1 MTLPGAPAEV
11 PQAPSPAAPR
21 LAWPL
26 LTAAGL
32 ALAALLLTEGAGG
45 AFGLN
50 LAVWTALYLGAVTWR
65 ARREG
70 QPPSREGVTLLALAA
85 LFSVAFT
92 VWAPTPDLAFLNT
105 LALVLCLGLGSA
117 ALRFPGL
124 ARTGVLDG
132 LGAALSS
139 GLHLIYGLAVLL
151 DRFPWAHLKPA
162 SAAPR
167 TWGRVGVGA
176 LLSVPLLAVFA
187 PLLAGADESF
197 GRALDALLHLD
208 VNLERSISILGH
220 LIGWLLLTGGLVYG
234 ALLAARPSLLPPAPD
249 QGRLGLIE
257 TGVPLGALA
266 LLFTAFAAR
275 QLPLLLGGALPDGQ
289 TYATFIRE
297 GFGQLMTVALLTAA
311 VLRVA
316 YALST
321 PGSRRRA
328 AFRALNA
335 AVLLPLTVILA
346 SAAQRWV
353 LYTQAYGLSETRVLG
368 AAFLVWVTL
377 TLAWLAMT
385 LWRDQAPRF
394 AYPALLLGLGTLLV
408 TTALNPAGLIARVNI
423 ARELSG
429 VTNAQRRAPQQ
440 ANAADLLALG
450 PGAAPVIAAHLDVLT
465 DCAPNPGASG
475 VPECLSLSSLAA
487 SLQGRYGRPRDPRAW
502 TLAHARARQAALGL
516 PVPPGPVTRP
526 PADVSVPRER

>member
-11 PQAPSPAAPR
+11 PQVPSPTAPKVT
-21 LAWPL
+21 WPL

-32 ALAALLLTEGAGG
+32 ALATLLLTEGTRG
-45 AFGLN
+45 ALGLN
-50 LAVWTALYLGAVTWR
+50 LAAWTALYLGVVTWR
-65 ARREG
+65 ATREG

-85 LFSVAFT
+85 LFGVTFT
-92 VWAPTPDLAFLNT
+92 LWAPTPDLTFLNT
-105 LALVLCLGLGSA
+105 LALILCLGLGSA

-124 ARTGVLDG
+124 ERAGVLDG

-139 GLHLIYGLAVLL
+139 GLHVIYGLAMLL
-151 DRFPWAHLKPA
+151 DRFPWTHLKPA
-162 SAAPR
+162 PAAPR

-197 GRALDALLHLD
+197 ARALDALLHFD
-208 VNLERSISILGH
+208 VNLDRPIRTLGH
-220 LIGWLLLTGGLVYG
+220 LIGWLILTGGLVYG
-234 ALLAARPSLLPPAPD
+234 ALLAARPSLFPPAPRE
-249 QGRLGLIE
+249 GRLGLIE

-266 LLFTAFAAR
+266 VLFTAFAAR
-275 QLPLLLGGALPDGQ
+275 QLPLLLGGALPEGQ
-289 TYATFIRE
+289 TYAAFIRE

-321 PGSRRRA
+321 PESRRRPG
-328 AFRALNA
+328 FHALNA

-368 AAFLVWVTL
+368 AAFLMWVTL
-377 TLAWLAMT
+377 TLAWLAVT
-385 LWRDQAPRF
+385 LWRDQASRF
-394 AYPALLLGLGTLLV
+394 AYPTLLLGLGTLLV

-423 ARELSG
+423 ARDLSG
-429 VTNAQRRAPQQ
+429 VTNAQRTEPQRV
-440 ANAADLLALG
+440 NAAELLNLG
-450 PGAAPVIAAHLDVLT
+450 PGAVPVLAAHLDVLT

-475 VPECLSLSSLAA
+475 VPECLSHAALVA
-487 SLQGRYGRPRDPRAW
+487 SLRERYAHARDPRGW
-502 TLAHARARQAALGL
+502 TLAYARARQAALKL
-516 PVPPGPVTRP
+516 PAA
-526 PADVSVPRER
+526 AD

>member
-1 MTLPGAPAEV
+1 MTLPGAPADV

-26 LTAAGL
+26 LTAAGM
-32 ALAALLLTEGAGG
+32 ALAALMLTEGTGG

-50 LAVWTALYLGAVTWR
+50 LAVWTALYLGVVTWR

-70 QPPSREGVTLLALAA
+70 TPPSREGVTLLALAA
-85 LFSVAFT
+85 LFGVTFT
-92 VWAPTPDLAFLNT
+92 LWAPTPDLGFLNA
-105 LALVLCLGLGSA
+105 LALTLCLGLGSA

-124 ARTGVLDG
+124 ARAGVLDG

-139 GLHLIYGLAVLL
+139 GIHVIYGLAVLL

-162 SAAPR
+162 PAAPR

-176 LLSVPLLAVFA
+176 LLTVPLLAVFA
-187 PLLAGADESF
+187 PLLAGADASF
-197 GRALDALLHLD
+197 ARALEALLHLD
-208 VNLERSISILGH
+208 VNLDRSISTLVH
-220 LIGWLLLTGGLVYG
+220 LIGWLILTGGLVYG
-234 ALLAARPSLLPPAPD
+234 ALLAARPSVFPPAPRE
-249 QGRLGLIE
+249 GRLGLIE

-275 QLPLLLGGALPDGQ
+275 QLPLLLGGALPGGQ
-289 TYATFIRE
+289 TYAAYIRE

-321 PGSRRRA
+321 PQSRRRP

-368 AAFLVWVTL
+368 AAFLAWVTL
-377 TLAWLAMT
+377 TLAWLAVT
-385 LWRDQAPRF
+385 LWRDRASRF

-423 ARELSG
+423 ARDLSG
-429 VTNAQRRAPQQ
+429 VTNAQRTEPQR
-440 ANAADLLALG
+440 ANAGELLQLG
-450 PGAAPVIAAHLDVLT
+450 AGAVPAMAAHLDVLT
-465 DCAPNPGASG
+465 DCAANPGASG
-475 VPECLSLSSLAA
+475 VPECIGTA
-487 SLQGRYGRPRDPRAW
+487 SLTRYLRDRYAETRDPRAW
-502 TLAHARARQAALGL
+502 TLAHARARQATLRL
-516 PVPPGPVTRP
+516 PVPTDPVTHP
-526 PADVSVPRER
+526 PDEISVPRRR